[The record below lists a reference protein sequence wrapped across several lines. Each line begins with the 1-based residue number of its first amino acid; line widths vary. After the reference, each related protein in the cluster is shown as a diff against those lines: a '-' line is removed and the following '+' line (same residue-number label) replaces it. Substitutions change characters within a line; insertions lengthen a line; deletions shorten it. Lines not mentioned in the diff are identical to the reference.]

1 MDAPQDGGWTY
12 NFGTLLQN
20 GVVSGT
26 VYLDANGNGV
36 MDSGEKGIA
45 GVPVKAVD
53 ADGRE
58 YPEQKTDENGKYS
71 FKSLPGN
78 KSVTITVINPGSTDP
93 SQTNAYR
100 FSKTVASTT
109 EQIGSDVTANET
121 GSQATVTLE
130 SLGTS
135 GTATV
140 NAGLMT
146 PCTVTFAGG
155 EQGSVYPGTVKI
167 FPGQT
172 LGDVLNQAPS
182 VTPGSGYTHTGWLQ
196 TEGTMTLTNE
206 QLLEQTITGDTTFT
220 AQYSTLY
227 TVTVKGSHA
236 THHRGAQSSR

>member
-1 MDAPQDGGWTY
+1 M
-12 NFGTLLQN
+12 
-20 GVVSGT
+20 
-26 VYLDANGNGV
+26 
-36 MDSGEKGIA
+36 
-45 GVPVKAVD
+45 
-53 ADGRE
+53 
-58 YPEQKTDENGKYS
+58 
-71 FKSLPGN
+71 
-78 KSVTITVINPGSTDP
+78 
-93 SQTNAYR
+93 
-100 FSKTVASTT
+100 
-109 EQIGSDVTANET
+109 TANET

-236 THHRGAQSSR
+236 ATTGEGQYAAGTTVTIDAGSPDGLTFNGWTVPCEHYHLHGRQVL